1 MNHRHAGFLLMASPL
16 LLLLTLQTSLALTA
30 QVLYRLQLQQQR
42 WQLYEYYRQR
52 LLDAWWQW
60 QVELDNPADNLEQ
73 VVQRDSN
80 YQVQVSKLSANVL
93 SIRLSLRRSP
103 PTFMTAL
110 SIVQQ
115 WQRTVNGWQ
124 PINGSWRL
132 LDHE

>member
-60 QVELDNPADNLEQ
+60 QVELDNSVDNIEQ

-80 YQVQVSKLSANVL
+80 YQLQVSKLSANVS

-132 LDHE
+132 LNHE